1 MFSLRPREMMDP
13 MDADDN
19 LELNAETEAP
29 VEDKDAVH
37 SEEEAPKLAADDV
50 DVNLKE
56 EDVAPAPAVEVGGE
70 ASVSSAKLPGGW
82 FYFSKSGVS
91 PLYRTVQTFPGIKSN
106 YGPWLVPRQWA
117 APLSN
122 EIKQDTGY
130 NKHLAFYPYYAY
142 RKGSH

>member
-1 MFSLRPREMMDP
+1 MMDP
-13 MDADDN
+13 MDVDDN

-29 VEDKDAVH
+29 VEDINAVH
-37 SEEEAPKLAADDV
+37 SEEEADTPRLAADDV

-91 PLYRTVQTFPGIKSN
+91 PMCLENEGPGMI
-106 YGPWLVPRQWA
+106 YTIFL
-117 APLSN
+117 
-122 EIKQDTGY
+122 
-130 NKHLAFYPYYAY
+130 
-142 RKGSH
+142 